1 MIDAQFRILHE
12 VAFEAFLDSG
22 NDPTRFANKKTSVF
36 TGWCYSDCD
45 SSQME
50 KAENIP
56 LNFMQNC
63 ASRLSLNFG
72 ITGPISSY
80 DTACASSFTA
90 FHEAVNAMRNGICE
104 TALVCGVTICLR
116 PYVAGCFQS
125 LQMIGKDGRCK
136 CLDVS
141 ANGYVRSEAVV
152 AILLERKPVAKR
164 IYAQVNGSLFFRNIY
179 ICILNMHN
187 KIIQKYSSKRYSK

>member
-1 MIDAQFRILHE
+1 
-12 VAFEAFLDSG
+12 
-22 NDPTRFANKKTSVF
+22 
-36 TGWCYSDCD
+36 
-45 SSQME
+45 ME

-63 ASRLSLNFG
+63 ASRLAINFG
-72 ITGPISSY
+72 ITGPVASF

-136 CLDVS
+136 CLDAS

-152 AILLERKPVAKR
+152 AILLQRKNVAKR
-164 IYAQVNGSLFFRNIY
+164 IYAQVRHKIHFRLIKFQ
-179 ICILNMHN
+179 IT
-187 KIIQKYSSKRYSK
+187 